1 MKIFIFGQRLKL
13 EDNSY
18 LRGLLNQFKEN
29 KIETKIYSEYIQDW
43 PEDLKEIYSKQTWN
57 SYEQLKKDRP
67 NIILSLGGDGTILHA
82 ITFVRDTGISIMGIN
97 MGRLGF
103 LASIEKKLIPDA
115 VYQLIHGMY
124 STEERSLLQLD
135 CNIPIF
141 GEIPVAMNDVT
152 ILKRDNSSM
161 ITIRAYLNGDLLN
174 SYWAD
179 GLIVA
184 TPTGSTGYSLSCGGP
199 IIFPESANI
208 VITPVAPHNLNVRP
222 VVIPDDAILSFEV
235 EGRIDS
241 FLCTMDSRVEVINSK
256 HQIAIKKCPY
266 KIKLVQLKPVSFLST
281 IQSKLYWGLDQ
292 RN

>member
-82 ITFVRDTGISIMGIN
+82 ITFVRDTGIPIMGIN

>member
-1 MKIFIFGQRLKL
+1 MKLFLFGQKLKQ
-13 EDNSY
+13 EDFTH
-18 LRGLLNQFKEN
+18 LRGLMAQLKEH
-29 KIETKIYSEYIQDW
+29 KIETKIFHEFLKGF
-43 PEDLKEIYSKQTWN
+43 PEDLFDKYSSKSWH
-57 SYEQLKKDRP
+57 SYQDLIDDKP
-67 NIILSLGGDGTILHA
+67 NFILSLGGDGTILQA
-82 ITFVRDTGISIMGIN
+82 ITHVRNSGIPIMGIN

-115 VYQLIHGMY
+115 VYQLINGMY
-124 STEERSLLQLD
+124 NLEERTLLELD
-135 CNIPIF
+135 SNIPLF
-141 GEIPVAMNDVT
+141 GERPIAMNDVT

-161 ITIRAYLNGDLLN
+161 ITIRAFINGDLLN

-199 IIFPESANI
+199 IIFPNSSSI

-222 VVIPDDAILSFEV
+222 VVISDDSVLSFEV

-241 FLCTMDSRVEVINSK
+241 FLCTMDSRVEVINSN
-256 HQIAIKKCPY
+256 HQIAIKKCNF
-266 KIKLVQLKPVSFLST
+266 KIKLVQLKPVGFLNT
-281 IQSKLYWGLDQ
+281 IQTKLYWGLDQ

>member
-1 MKIFIFGQRLKL
+1 MKLFIFGQKLKQ
-13 EDNSY
+13 EDNTY
-18 LRGLLNQFKEN
+18 LRGLLSQLKEH
-29 KIETKIYSEYIQDW
+29 KVETKIFEDFLHEF
-43 PEDLKEIYSKQTWN
+43 PEDLRSTYVDKTWKN
-57 SYEQLKKDRP
+57 YEDLIQEKPKVV
-67 NIILSLGGDGTILHA
+67 LSLGGDGTMLQ
-82 ITFVRDTGISIMGIN
+82 TVTLVRDSGIPIMGIN

-115 VYQLIHGMY
+115 IYQLINGMY
-124 STEERSLLQLD
+124 RIEERSLLQMES
-135 CNIPIF
+135 NIPLF

-161 ITIRAYLNGDLLN
+161 ITIRAYINGDLLN

-179 GLIVA
+179 GLIIA

-199 IIFPESANI
+199 IIFPNSSSF

-222 VVIPDDAILSFEV
+222 VVISDDSILSFEV

-256 HQIAIKKCPY
+256 HQIALRKCNY
-266 KIKLVQLKPVSFLST
+266 KIKLVQLKPVGFLHT
-281 IQSKLYWGLDQ
+281 IQTKLYWGLDQ